1 MIKVLC
7 DVMQHIFQLFTHVMQ
22 CLSQGWRTC
31 GLGEH
36 FMWPG
41 WTFHVAWVNISCGL
55 GEHFMWPASNCATY
69 DRVQHRVW

>member
-36 FMWPG
+36 FMWP
-41 WTFHVAWVNISCGL
+41 T
-55 GEHFMWPASNCATY
+55 SNCATY
-69 DRVQHRVW
+69 DRVQHRV